1 MSLKD
6 IIVPIDTTDA
16 CKPRVEAAI
25 SIALAHDAHVTGVAV
40 LYRPYIPPH
49 AEVEMSAD
57 LLEARQRILRES
69 AEEAGANFQAQLES
83 AGCKGEWRI
92 VEGDPI
98 EVLCSQARYGDLLV
112 VSQNPSAGDFLPGGH
127 EMPDRVIL
135 SAGRPVLVVPYIY
148 KGEPIGKRV
157 MVAWD
162 AGRMAARAVHDAL
175 PIMEKAE
182 NVTIMV
188 ANPKAG
194 DDGHGDVPGAD
205 LATHLS
211 RHGVKAVANHTVS
224 KDMDIG
230 DLLLTRV
237 ADDQADMLV
246 LGAYG
251 HARWRELVLGGVTAH
266 ILEHM
271 TVPVLMSH

>member
-1 MSLKD
+1 MALKD

-16 CKPRVEAAI
+16 GKSRVEAAI
-25 SIALAHDAHVTGVAV
+25 AIASAHDAHITGVAV

-49 AEVEMSAD
+49 AEVEISAEI
-57 LLEARQRILRES
+57 LEMRQKTLRES
-69 AEEAGANFQAQLES
+69 AEEAGAMFQARMDQ
-83 AGCKGEWRI
+83 AGCSSDWRI

-98 EVLCSQARYGDLLV
+98 DVLSEQARYGDLLI
-112 VSQNPSAGDFLPGGH
+112 VSQNPSAGDLLPGGH

-148 KGEPIGKRV
+148 KEGTIGKHPL
-157 MVAWD
+157 VAWD
-162 AGRMAARAVHDAL
+162 AGRMAARAVHDAM
-175 PIMEKAE
+175 PILKKAE

-188 ANPKAG
+188 ANPEAG
-194 DDGHGDVPGAD
+194 ADGHGDLPGAD
-205 LATHLS
+205 LAAHLA
-211 RHGVKAVANHTVS
+211 RHGVNATADHTVS
-224 KDMDIG
+224 PDMDIG
-230 DLLLTRV
+230 ELLLSRV
-237 ADDQADMLV
+237 ADDSADMLV

>member
-1 MSLKD
+1 MAL
-6 IIVPIDTTDA
+6 
-16 CKPRVEAAI
+16 REQGLREAA
-25 SIALAHDAHVTGVAV
+25 A
-40 LYRPYIPPH
+40 
-49 AEVEMSAD
+49 
-57 LLEARQRILRES
+57 
-69 AEEAGANFQAQLES
+69 EAGAAFQARLYES
-83 AGCKGEWRI
+83 GCSGQWRI
-92 VEGDPI
+92 VEGDPL
-98 EVLCSQARYGDLLV
+98 EVLAEQARYGDLLV
-112 VSQNPSAGDFLPGGH
+112 VSQNKSAGDILPGGH

-148 KGEPIGKRV
+148 AGAPIGKRV
-157 MVAWD
+157 MIAWD

-175 PIMEKAE
+175 PILTKAE

-188 ANPKAG
+188 ANPKPG
-194 DDGHGDVPGAD
+194 KEGHGDLPGAD
-205 LATHLS
+205 LATHLA
-211 RHGVKAVANHTVS
+211 RHGVKATADHTVS
-224 KDMDIG
+224 NELEIG
-230 DLLLTRV
+230 ELLLSRV

>member
-1 MSLKD
+1 MAL
-6 IIVPIDTTDA
+6 
-16 CKPRVEAAI
+16 REQGLREAA
-25 SIALAHDAHVTGVAV
+25 A
-40 LYRPYIPPH
+40 
-49 AEVEMSAD
+49 
-57 LLEARQRILRES
+57 
-69 AEEAGANFQAQLES
+69 EAGAAFQARLDES
-83 AGCKGEWRI
+83 GCSGQWRI
-92 VEGDPI
+92 VEGDPL
-98 EVLCSQARYGDLLV
+98 EVLAEQARYGDLLV
-112 VSQNPSAGDFLPGGH
+112 VSQNKSAGDILPGGH

-148 KGEPIGKRV
+148 AGAPIGKRV
-157 MVAWD
+157 MIAWD

-175 PIMEKAE
+175 PILTKAE

-188 ANPKAG
+188 ANPKPG
-194 DDGHGDVPGAD
+194 KEGHGDLPGAD
-205 LATHLS
+205 LATHLA
-211 RHGVKAVANHTVS
+211 RHGVKATADHTVS
-224 KDMDIG
+224 NELEIG
-230 DLLLTRV
+230 ELLLSRV

>member
-1 MSLKD
+1 MALKD
-6 IIVPIDTTDA
+6 IIVPIDRTDA
-16 CKPRVEAAI
+16 CKGRVDAALY
-25 SIALAHDAHVTGVAV
+25 LARAHGAQVTGIAV
-40 LYRPYIPPH
+40 IYKPYIPPH
-49 AEVEMSAD
+49 AEVEISA
-57 LLEARQRILRES
+57 EIMALREQGLREA
-69 AEEAGANFQAQLES
+69 AEEAGAAFQARLDES
-83 AGCKGEWRI
+83 GCSGQWRI
-92 VEGDPI
+92 VEGDPL
-98 EVLCSQARYGDLLV
+98 EVLAEHARYGDLLV
-112 VSQNPSAGDFLPGGH
+112 MSQNKSAGDILPGGH

-148 KGEPIGKRV
+148 AGAPIGKRV
-157 MVAWD
+157 MIAWD

-175 PIMEKAE
+175 PILTKAE

-188 ANPKAG
+188 ANPKPG
-194 DDGHGDVPGAD
+194 KEGHGDLPGAD
-205 LATHLS
+205 LAAHLA
-211 RHGVKAVANHTVS
+211 RHGVKATADHTVS
-224 KDMDIG
+224 NELEIG
-230 DLLLTRV
+230 ELLLSRV